1 MTQFE
6 QFENE
11 PMQCA
16 VCEAMCPEAVD
27 GTLTEAEQRAFDKHV
42 AGCVTCAQE
51 LEEAQRGAAWMAML
65 KGFAPEPPAALL
77 QRILAETTGAHA
89 VAMASEPAAP
99 EFVPE
104 WQMSTPLVPVKATRG
119 FSVQWA
125 SFCSKLSS
133 AFSMDA
139 ARMTF
144 QPRLAM
150 TAAMAF
156 FSIALTL
163 NLTGVRLSDVRA
175 GILRPTS
182 LRRTLADAGASAT
195 RSFQNL
201 RVVYEVESRVSDLRN
216 NGGLDG
222 RFEGTQQDPTS
233 PFVGGPANDANKK
246 QDSGNKDGAA
256 TPDSKPEPAKPQG
269 KSDLEYPVMPGQ
281 TAGKGVYRD

>member
-195 RSFQNL
+195 R
-201 RVVYEVESRVSDLRN
+201 VVYEVESRVSDLRN